1 MHLHSYLD
9 QFPLIGIFRGLKP
22 DEALAVADPVLEA
35 GFQILEIPMN
45 SPQPLQSIELLAKR
59 FPDQIVGGGT
69 VMSPDDVKRIA
80 AVGGRLIFMPHSDPA
95 VIRQAKLSGLL
106 CIAGVATPTG
116 AFAALANGA
125 DALKLYPAEQL
136 APVVVKAWR
145 AVVPSQH
152 RLLPVGGITPQS
164 MKPYL
169 LADRKSTRLELQSLM
184 RSSYAVLCLKKKSK
198 LTK

>member
-1 MHLHSYLD
+1 
-9 QFPLIGIFRGLKP
+9 
-22 DEALAVADPVLEA
+22 
-35 GFQILEIPMN
+35 MN
-45 SPQPLQSIELLAKR
+45 SPQPLKSIVLLAKL
-59 FPDQIVGGGT
+59 FPDQIVGGCT

-106 CIAGVATPTG
+106 CIAGVATPTE

-145 AVVPSQH
+145 AEIGRAHV
-152 RLLPVGGITPQS
+152 
-164 MKPYL
+164 
-169 LADRKSTRLELQSLM
+169 
-184 RSSYAVLCLKKKSK
+184 
-198 LTK
+198 